1 MVVVK
6 DGELPVT
13 LGRAQI
19 LELRRPFPADVVRW
33 KIQTTSANSAQ
44 IIAYID
50 ARIAIERLNH
60 VTPHWSDRYEQVSPT
75 AMRCYLSVLD
85 VTREDV
91 GFAEGREDIR
101 MKALYS
107 DALKR
112 AAVKFGVG
120 ISIYSLP
127 VVRMRFGSGDDEL
140 DTYQNNAGK
149 TVPVIRPRNEKNLR
163 QRYAAWLE
171 RVGVPVFGAVI
182 RHEAY
187 LEAEAQGDPDTD
199 IDPGAPSGPADGT
212 DGSALAPMV
221 EAAKRDAE
229 DAYERASRK
238 WLSLKESEKNAVVEE
253 TGFPLP
259 QPSTFGRDLAAAVKA
274 AQVAGNVDALVELT
288 ARMERLA

>member
-1 MVVVK
+1 M
-6 DGELPVT
+6 PVT

-182 RHEAY
+182 DHEAY
-187 LEAEAQGDPDTD
+187 LEPEAQGDPDTD
-199 IDPGAPSGPADGT
+199 VPSEGPAGPADGT
-212 DGSALAPMV
+212 DGSSLRLTTEMLQ
-221 EAAKRDAE
+221 AAKEDAE
-229 DAYERASRK
+229 DAYEKASER
-238 WLSLKESEKNAVVEE
+238 WLALRESEKNLLVEK
-253 TGFPLP
+253 TGYPLP
-259 QPSTFGRDLAAAVKA
+259 QPSTFGRDLAAAA
-274 AQVAGNVDALVELT
+274 RASRDAGNIDALVELT
-288 ARMERLA
+288 ARMEKLA